1 MNIVV
6 TLSSHTGRV
15 TRQYECYYHAVLLG
29 NVDHQQIQTAQVS
42 NTCAPHNRE
51 NVRYR
56 SNTVK
61 SEQWSGMRLIMLR
74 QPDYTVQIHLF
85 RTYQLIIYRSL
96 IWLGSD
102 MLHCS
107 TMEGRGVKGE

>member
-6 TLSSHTGRV
+6 TLSSHTGRI
-15 TRQYECYYHAVLLG
+15 TRQYECYYYAVLLG

-61 SEQWSGMRLIMLR
+61 SEQWRPPPGMRLIMLR
-74 QPDYTVQIHLF
+74 QCKST
-85 RTYQLIIYRSL
+85 SL
-96 IWLGSD
+96 EPTSWLP
-102 MLHCS
+102 
-107 TMEGRGVKGE
+107 